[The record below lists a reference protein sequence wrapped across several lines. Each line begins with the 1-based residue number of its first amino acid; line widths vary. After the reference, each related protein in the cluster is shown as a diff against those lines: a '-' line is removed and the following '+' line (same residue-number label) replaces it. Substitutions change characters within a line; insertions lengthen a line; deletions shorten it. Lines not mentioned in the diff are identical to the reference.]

1 MIKSG
6 EQASHLADLPR
17 RRAGFPQSLAA
28 CLENH
33 EKVLRG
39 RTLRHC
45 SVAACS
51 TIAAISAVR
60 VHVTTHE
67 PPTLG
72 TRLHTCVSVLGW
84 RPPLCLFS
92 RHEPLCAERGVVTT
106 KFFSPLA
113 RPGNANASPHRN
125 YAQQVYDQWTRVR
138 DSHNRDSHGALVAAW
153 IACAQSAGESRP
165 SSSHDHA
172 DALRLCEAGCDAGAP
187 EMVMLQRFEDELER
201 LDIRV
206 V

>member
-1 MIKSG
+1 M
-6 EQASHLADLPR
+6 
-17 RRAGFPQSLAA
+17 
-28 CLENH
+28 
-33 EKVLRG
+33 
-39 RTLRHC
+39 
-45 SVAACS
+45 
-51 TIAAISAVR
+51 
-60 VHVTTHE
+60 
-67 PPTLG
+67 
-72 TRLHTCVSVLGW
+72 
-84 RPPLCLFS
+84 PLL
-92 RHEPLCAERGVVTT
+92 T
-106 KFFSPLA
+106 
-113 RPGNANASPHRN
+113 
-125 YAQQVYDQWTRVR
+125 AQQVYDQWTRVR